1 MFLNTKDINKL
12 PKLLND
18 KSIDHII
25 IMDHKGELAK
35 NQLIPDDYDVIRLN
49 MQPKNNKLNMQPKNN
64 KKGNKN
70 K

>member
-18 KSIDHII
+18 KNIDHII

-35 NQLIPDDYDVIRLN
+35 NPPFPDSYKIIKLN
-49 MQPKNNKLNMQPKNN
+49 MTPKNNE
-64 KKGNKN
+64 KGNEN

>member
-18 KSIDHII
+18 KSIDHVI
-25 IMDHKGELAK
+25 IMDRKGELAK
-35 NQLIPDDYDVIRLN
+35 NPPFPDNYKII
-49 MQPKNNKLNMQPKNN
+49 KLNMTPKNN
-64 KKGNKN
+64 KKGNEN

>member
-1 MFLNTKDINKL
+1 MFLNIKDVDKL
-12 PKLLND
+12 PILLKD

-25 IMDHKGELAK
+25 IMDHKRELAK
-35 NQLIPDDYDVIRLN
+35 NPLFPDDYEIIQLN
-49 MQPKNNKLNMQPKNN
+49 MTLKNN